1 MFKICTLVGTRPELI
16 KLSRLIPKLDL
27 NFNHILVHSGQN
39 YDYNLN
45 KIFFKDLKIRKPDFF
60 LNVKS
65 HKLSKMIG
73 NIISKT
79 DDVLDKI
86 RPDALL
92 VYGDTNTSLGI
103 ISAKRRKIPI
113 FHMEAGNR
121 CHDQR
126 VPEEINRKIADHLSD
141 VNIVISSQARENLI
155 SEGLK
160 REMIFKFGSHMKE
173 VIDFNIQNIKKSK
186 ILTKLKLKKD
196 TYILVSLHREENVDN
211 KERLYKII
219 SQLNKFS
226 LNTKIKIII
235 STHPRTRIRL
245 KKFKISGSNL
255 SFLEP
260 FGFFDYCHL
269 QINSYCT
276 ISDSG
281 TIFEES
287 SILNFPAITI
297 RPSHE
302 RQEGIDGGTVLIH
315 NINYNDIKYSIKL
328 SRDLRKEKNFE
339 VPDYYSESV
348 SDKIT
353 NLVHSYIP
361 IINNNGLG
369 KIIKV
374 FFGVIK

>member
-65 HKLSKMIG
+65 HKLSKTIG
-73 NIISKT
+73 KIISKT
-79 DDVLDKI
+79 DEVLEKVK
-86 RPDALL
+86 PDALL
-92 VYGDTNTSLGI
+92 IYGDTNTSLGI

-173 VIDFNIQNIKKSK
+173 VIDFNIENINNSK

-196 TYILVSLHREENVDN
+196 NYVLVSLHREENVDTRD
-211 KERLYKII
+211 RLYKII
-219 SQLNKFS
+219 NQLNKFN
-226 LNTKIKIII
+226 LATKIKIII
-235 STHPRTRIRL
+235 STHPRTKINL
-245 KKFKISGSNL
+245 KKFKISTLNL

-269 QINSYCT
+269 QTNSYCT

-315 NINYNDIKYSIKL
+315 NINYNDIKSSIKL
-328 SRDLRKEKNFE
+328 SRELRKERRFE
-339 VPDYYSESV
+339 VPDYYAENV

-353 NLVHSYIP
+353 NLVYSYIP
-361 IINNNGLG
+361 IVNE
-369 KIIKV
+369 KIWYK
-374 FFGVIK
+374 